1 MLIRD
6 YFVTPLGL
14 GETLLQ
20 GISHVSVYIDDILI
34 TGESETD
41 HLQTLERVL
50 ERLAKTGL
58 HAKKNKCKFM
68 VPSVDYLSYVIDAHG
83 LRPHPDKVLAI

>member
-68 VPSVDYLSYVIDAHG
+68 VPSVDYLGYVIDAHG